1 MTLDITM
8 VAGEELLTKILDG
21 TLTDFGTATVDVGLY
36 LDATDALAD
45 GDVDPSTAITTEPT
59 TANYPSYARATVNL
73 SAVQVTAGAVWA
85 LDNDSS
91 FSFTLDGTASNN
103 VDGVFVVH
111 NFNSTE
117 GGATG
122 DWLIFNAA
130 LTQTRDAGSVDS
142 IDFAA
147 GDLRWDF
154 E

>member
-8 VAGEELLTKILDG
+8 VAGEEFITKVLDG
-21 TLTDFGTATVDVGLY
+21 TLTDLGTATIDVGLY
-36 LDATDALAD
+36 LDATDALVD
-45 GDVDPSTAITTEPT
+45 GDTDPATAITTEPA

-73 SAVQVTAGAVWA
+73 SAVQVTAGSVWG
-85 LDNDSS
+85 LDNDAS

-103 VDGVFVVH
+103 VDGVFAVTS
-111 NFNSTE
+111 FNSAE
-117 GGATG
+117 GGSTG
-122 DWLIFNAA
+122 DWLLFNAA
-130 LTQTRDAGSVDS
+130 LSQTRDAGSVDS